1 MDYQFLDVMSE
12 KNTKRI
18 PWLSHM
24 SPVYAKNTLKC
35 RNGMGKMHGID
46 KYRVAF

>member
-18 PWLSHM
+18 PWLCAHE
-24 SPVYAKNTLKC
+24 PRVCQKHLKC
-35 RNGMGKMHGID
+35 RNGLGKMHGID
-46 KYRVAF
+46 K